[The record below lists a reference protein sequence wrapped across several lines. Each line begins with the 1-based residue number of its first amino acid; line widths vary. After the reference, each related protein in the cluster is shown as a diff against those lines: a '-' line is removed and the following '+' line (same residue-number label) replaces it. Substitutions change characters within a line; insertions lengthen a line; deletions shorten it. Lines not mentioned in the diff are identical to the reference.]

1 MNMEILS
8 QSDIVFILV
17 LFILCFIL
25 TIIVGYTI
33 YITNKWYKRGYN
45 ETYDEF
51 KFGTLKKI
59 EDPSF
64 IKFSCN
70 ENKYYAF
77 GAYDAYKEI
86 KNKYKIK

>member
-1 MNMEILS
+1 MEILS

-45 ETYDEF
+45 ETYD
-51 KFGTLKKI
+51 
-59 EDPSF
+59 
-64 IKFSCN
+64 
-70 ENKYYAF
+70 AF
-77 GAYDAYKEI
+77 Y
-86 KNKYKIK
+86 